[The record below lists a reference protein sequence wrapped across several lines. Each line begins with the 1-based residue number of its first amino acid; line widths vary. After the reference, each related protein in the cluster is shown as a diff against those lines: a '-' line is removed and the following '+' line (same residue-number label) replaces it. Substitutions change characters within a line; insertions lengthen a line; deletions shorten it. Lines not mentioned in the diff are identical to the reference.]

1 MPQQKRTGLLWG
13 LYARIS
19 NDKNVNTD
27 DEGIGV
33 DNQLD
38 VLREWVHRKDPQAQ
52 IVEVYVDNDIPASG
66 KMTKRK
72 TREEFDRAR
81 TDARRGHIQ
90 ACAAWHI
97 DRYTRRPREIEDL
110 VDIADQHG
118 TLWGTVTGE
127 IDLTTAAGRLF
138 ARMLGN
144 WAAYEGE
151 HKTERMQLRFSS
163 DARAGK
169 VHTGG
174 MRCYGYTDDDT
185 GLIPVEV
192 AVIREMAERVLPPD
206 PESVRSLTRLL
217 KERGVKTVL
226 GNNWTSTSI
235 VRLLTNPRLRGARA
249 YHGEVVKE
257 EVFPR
262 VFSDE
267 EFARIVTFLEDPE
280 RKKPDEPVRKYLA
293 TGGIA
298 ICGLCG
304 KRLQAQPSNTGR
316 RGYVCRTSVPY
327 GGCGKIR
334 IQAEAFEEHIA
345 AEVLA
350 RFASPKVRARVEAAA
365 HLDAGEEVGE
375 RILAIDAELA
385 DLGRDL
391 ARKKMSKVAFRAAEN
406 VLTEERN
413 ELVTRMRAAER
424 GSLLPPGLELTPS
437 SLASWWTHE
446 ETSLEQQRALIMSVL
461 DHAVVS
467 RAVRRGFNGYE
478 PDRVDFIWK

>member
-1 MPQQKRTGLLWG
+1 M
-13 LYARIS
+13 YARIS
-19 NDKNVNTD
+19 D
-27 DEGIGV
+27 DRNIDTENEGIGV
-33 DNQLD
+33 DNQLG
-38 VLREWVHRKDPQAQ
+38 VLREWVLRKDPQAR
-52 IVEVYVDNDIPASG
+52 IIETYIDNDIPASG

-72 TREEFDRAR
+72 TREQFDRAR
-81 TDARRGHIQ
+81 ADARRGHIQ
-90 ACAAWHI
+90 ACAAWHL
-97 DRYTRRPREIEDL
+97 DRYTRRPKEIEDL
-110 VDIADQHG
+110 VEIADTHG

-151 HKTERMQLRFSS
+151 HKTERMQLRYAS

-169 VHTGG
+169 AHTGG

-185 GLIPVEV
+185 GLIPEEV
-192 AVIREMAERVLPPD
+192 AVIREMAERILPPD

-217 KERGVKTVL
+217 KERGVRTVL
-226 GNNWTSTSI
+226 GNNWSNTSV
-235 VRLLTNPRLRGARA
+235 VRVLTNPRLRGARS
-249 YHGEVVKE
+249 YHGEIVAE
-257 EVFPR
+257 NAFPR
-262 VFSDE
+262 IFTDD
-267 EFARIVTFLEDPE
+267 EFARLSTYLLDPE
-280 RKKPDEPVRKYLA
+280 RKRTDEPVRKYLA

-350 RFASPKVRARVEAAA
+350 RFASPKVRERVEAAA
-365 HLDAGEEVGE
+365 HIDAGEGVGE
-375 RILAIDAELA
+375 RIVAIDAELA
-385 DLGRDL
+385 ELGRDL
-391 ARKKMSKVAFRAAEN
+391 ALKRMSKIAFRAAEN

-413 ELVTRMRAAER
+413 TLAARLRAAER
-424 GSLLPPGLELTPS
+424 GTALPPGLELTPA

-446 ETSLEQQRALIMSVL
+446 ETTLEQQRNLILSVL

-467 RAVRRGFNGYE
+467 KAIRRGFNGYE